1 MARFEVD
8 LDRETT
14 YRLLTAPE
22 YVQPDCLLPDDPHIL
37 AGSRRTLAGSL
48 TSACPEAAPADLYDL
63 EDLEEYLKIALE
75 PDEDTCPPAARQLEF
90 PDFLDPVIRH
100 FAPRRLR
107 PPVNHKRQ
115 TSGTQAGQKWD
126 KSGTNLP
133 LS

>member
-48 TSACPEAAPADLYDL
+48 TSACPEAAPSDLYDL
-63 EDLEEYLKIALE
+63 EDLEDYLKIALE

-90 PDFLDPVIRH
+90 PDFLIPLSDILPPYAS
-100 FAPRRLR
+100 APRAT
-107 PPVNHKRQ
+107 
-115 TSGTQAGQKWD
+115 TSGKHRNCRTKVGQKRD
-126 KSGTNLP
+126 KLAFKK
-133 LS
+133 